1 MSHRFPDDTDPRCL
15 GGGLLPE
22 LDLGRPADRWSGAT
36 RRSLLRF
43 VAFFFA
49 VALTLPT
56 AADAAQVWDG
66 PPITFIQRGIDPG
79 LPENQDRIT
88 DNIWISRAKTR
99 GLFNA
104 KSEAGYGPGSPAGT
118 RWAFG
123 RLEDLATLRFEDWE
137 TCSPNGVRSA

>member
-1 MSHRFPDDTDPRCL
+1 M
-15 GGGLLPE
+15 
-22 LDLGRPADRWSGAT
+22 
-36 RRSLLRF
+36 LRF
-43 VAFFFA
+43 TAFFFA

-56 AADAAQVWDG
+56 AATDAQVWDG

-88 DNIWISRAKTR
+88 DSVWLSRAKTR

-137 TCSPNGVRSA
+137 TWNGRFPPGMAGQEAVLHLVPDDIYLAIRGSGVRVHPG